1 MDISACTRCGKDFNK
16 AMKVCPF
23 CGMPHKTPPTKKKA
37 NCPKCHVALSP
48 KVYREVELDVCPE
61 CSGMWLDT
69 LDFEHLTSEK
79 DVYADESTSTHFD
92 RIVPENAPRLY
103 ECVRCNNIMNR
114 TNFRRI
120 SGILIDSCC
129 DHGAW
134 LDSKELTQIR
144 NFVASGGLDK
154 SQDTE
159 IRKNNAEIRG
169 LATKVEDLEFMQ
181 KMLHRWSLKRMF
193 FS

>member
-1 MDISACTRCGKDFNK
+1 MNVSACTRCGSEFNK
-16 AMKVCPF
+16 AMKMCPF
-23 CGMPHKTPPTKKKA
+23 CGMPHKAPPTKNRA
-37 NCPKCHVALSP
+37 LCPKCNVQLEAH
-48 KVYREVELDVCPE
+48 VYRNKELDVCPE

-79 DVYADESTSTHFD
+79 DVYADENSKTHFD
-92 RIVPENAPRLY
+92 RIPPQNEPRLY

-114 TNFRRI
+114 TNFKRI

-129 DHGAW
+129 DHGVW
-134 LDSKELTQIR
+134 LDDNELTMIR
-144 NFVASGGLDK
+144 DFVASGGLDK

-159 IRKNNAEIRG
+159 IRKNSAEIRG
-169 LATKVEDLEFMQ
+169 LASKVHNLEFMQ
-181 KMLHRWSLKRMF
+181 KMLHRWSLKRIF